1 MIEPSLSRG
10 WKTTIAGVEE
20 EEEEGRHF
28 RCYHP

>member
-20 EEEEGRHF
+20 EEEGRHF